1 MYACLYAPG
10 NLAVLIEC
18 AQYFSPHIE
27 QTSADTI
34 VFRTDGLDH
43 LFGPPGQLAAAIANR
58 IGIPGNIAIAT
69 EPDTAIHAARG
80 IPGVTVIP
88 PGSEAKMLAPLP
100 LSLLETTP
108 ETAQILDAWGIH
120 TFGELAAL
128 PPLGIAA
135 RLGEEGTHLH
145 EQVRGESSRQL
156 RPIEEPLQ
164 FEESLELDYPVDLLE
179 PLAFL
184 LARLINDLCQ
194 RLAFRALAANEI
206 RLCLFLEDRTQ
217 HEATLKLPLP
227 MRDPQAFLKLLQ
239 LELDARP
246 PQSPVVKIRIAL
258 EPVKPRIQQQGL
270 FLPASP
276 EPERLEITLARL
288 MNLLG
293 AENVG
298 SPRIRNTHRPDS
310 FQMDRFSTLIKA
322 PERPAIP
329 PHLILRRYRP
339 LKHAQVILTNQRPSK
354 ISSLRVNGK
363 VVACAGPWRTSG
375 EWWMPEPWD
384 RDEWDVALSDGE
396 GSLVQSSFVQ
406 SSFVKIYRI
415 HEDRRTGRW
424 FLEGNY
430 D

>member
-10 NLAVLIEC
+10 NLAVLLEC

-27 QTSADTI
+27 QTTADTVVLRI
-34 VFRTDGLDH
+34 DGLGP
-43 LFGPPGQLAAAIANR
+43 LFGSPDQLATAIANR
-58 IGIPGNIAIAT
+58 IGIPANIAIAT

-80 IPGVTVIP
+80 INGVTVIP
-88 PGSEAKMLAPLP
+88 PGSEAKVLATLP
-100 LSLLETTP
+100 LSLLGSTP

-120 TFGELAAL
+120 TFGQLAAL

-135 RLGEEGTHLH
+135 RLGEEGTYLR
-145 EQVRGESSRQL
+145 ELARGESSRQL

-164 FEESLELDYPVDLLE
+164 FEDTLELDYPVDLLE

-194 RLAFRALAANEI
+194 RLSSRALAANEI

-217 HEATLKLPLP
+217 HEAILKLPVP
-227 MRDPQAFLKLLQ
+227 MRDPPAFLKLLQ

-246 PQSPVVKIRIAL
+246 PQSPVVKIRMAL
-258 EPVKPRIQQQGL
+258 EPVKPRTQQQNI
-270 FLPASP
+270 FLPSAP

-298 SPRIRNTHRPDS
+298 SPRLRDTHRPDS
-310 FQMDRFSTLIKA
+310 FQIDRFSTLKKS
-322 PERPAIP
+322 PDQSVP
-329 PHLILRRYRP
+329 PPRLILRRYRP
-339 LKHAQVILTNQRPSK
+339 LKHAQVILSNQHPVQV
-354 ISSLRVNGK
+354 SSQRIHGK
-363 VVACAGPWRTSG
+363 VLTSVGPWRTSG

-384 RDEWDVALSDGE
+384 RDEWDIALTDGA
-396 GSLVQSSFVQ
+396 L
-406 SSFVKIYRI
+406 YRI

>member
-27 QTSADTI
+27 QTTMDT
-34 VFRTDGLDH
+34 VTFRTDGLGH
-43 LFGPPGQLAAAIANR
+43 LFGPPDQLAAAISSR
-58 IGIPGNIAIAT
+58 IGIPASIAIAR

-80 IPGVTVIP
+80 FPGVTVIP
-88 PGSEAKMLAPLP
+88 PGSEAKVLAPLP
-100 LSLLETTP
+100 LSLLESTP
-108 ETAQILDAWGIH
+108 ETAQILYAWGIK

-128 PPLGIAA
+128 PPLGISA
-135 RLGEEGTHLH
+135 RLGEEGTHLL
-145 EQVRGESSRQL
+145 EQARGECTRQL
-156 RPIEEPLQ
+156 RPLEEPLE
-164 FEESLELDYPVDLLE
+164 FEETLELDYPVELLE

-184 LARLINDLCQ
+184 LARLLNELCQ
-194 RLAFRALAANEI
+194 RLSSRALAANEI

-227 MRDPQAFLKLLQ
+227 MRDPQGFLKLLQ

-246 PQSPVVKIRIAL
+246 PQAPVVKIRMAL
-258 EPVKPRIQQQGL
+258 EPVKPRTQQQGL
-270 FLPASP
+270 FLPVAP

-293 AENVG
+293 ADNVG

-310 FQMDRFSTLIKA
+310 FQIDRFSTLKKA
-322 PERPAIP
+322 PDQPAPAP
-329 PHLILRRYRP
+329 PLILRRYRP
-339 LKHAQVILTNQRPSK
+339 MKHAQVILANKRPVK
-354 ISSLRVNGK
+354 ISSMNISGK
-363 VVACAGPWRTSG
+363 VLAAAGPWRTSG
-375 EWWMPEPWD
+375 EWWQAEPWD
-384 RDEWDVALSDGE
+384 HDEWDIALSDGA
-396 GSLVQSSFVQ
+396 L
-406 SSFVKIYRI
+406 YRI

-424 FLEGNY
+424 FFEGNY

>member
-27 QTSADTI
+27 QTAGDTVI
-34 VFRTDGLDH
+34 FRTDGLDH
-43 LFGPPGQLAAAIANR
+43 LFGPPHQLASAIANR
-58 IGIPGNIAIAT
+58 IGIPANIAIAT

-80 IPGVTVIP
+80 FAGVTVIP
-88 PGSEAKMLAPLP
+88 PGSEAKAIAPLP
-100 LSLLETTP
+100 LSLLASTP
-108 ETAQILDAWGIH
+108 ETAQILHAWGIH

-135 RLGEEGTHLH
+135 RLGDEGIHLR
-145 EQVRGESSRQL
+145 EQARGESSRQL
-156 RPIEEPLQ
+156 RPVHETLQ
-164 FEESLELDYPVDLLE
+164 FEETLELDYPVELLE

-184 LARLINDLCQ
+184 LARLLNELCQ
-194 RLAFRALAANEI
+194 RLAAHALATNEI

-217 HEATLKLPLP
+217 HEAALKLPLP
-227 MRDPQAFLKLLQ
+227 MRDPQGFLKLLQ

-246 PQSPVVKIRIAL
+246 PQSPVVKIRMAL
-258 EPVKPRIQQQGL
+258 EPVKPRTQQQGL
-270 FLPASP
+270 FLPVAP

-310 FQMDRFSTLIKA
+310 FQIDRFSTLHKSLNQPLPSA
-322 PERPAIP
+322 P
-329 PHLILRRYRP
+329 LILRRYRP
-339 LKHAQVILTNQRPSK
+339 LKHAQVILTNQRPVR
-354 ISSLRVNGK
+354 ISALQITGK
-363 VVACAGPWRTSG
+363 VVAAAGPWRTSG

-384 RDEWDVALSDGE
+384 RDEWDVALSDGA
-396 GSLVQSSFVQ
+396 L
-406 SSFVKIYRI
+406 YRL

>member
-10 NLAVLIEC
+10 NLDVLIEC

-27 QTSADTI
+27 QTSDGNAGATV

-43 LFGPPGQLAAAIANR
+43 LFGPPAQLAGAITNRVGMAA
-58 IGIPGNIAIAT
+58 NIAIAT

-88 PGSEAKMLAPLP
+88 PGSEAKVLAPLP
-100 LSLLETTP
+100 LSLLTGCSP
-108 ETAQILDAWGIH
+108 ESAQILNAWGIR

-135 RLGEEGTHLH
+135 RLGDEGIYLR
-145 EQVRGESSRQL
+145 ELARGESSRQL
-156 RPIEEPLQ
+156 RPIEEALQ
-164 FEESLELDYPVDLLE
+164 FEDTLELDYPVELLE

-184 LARLINDLCQ
+184 LARLLNDLCQ
-194 RLAFRALAANEI
+194 RLASRALAANEI
-206 RLCLFLEDRTQ
+206 RLCLFLENRTT
-217 HEATLKLPLP
+217 HEAVLKLPLP
-227 MRDPQAFLKLLQ
+227 MRDPPAFLKLLQ

-246 PQSPVVKIRIAL
+246 PQSPVVKIRMAL
-258 EPVKPRIQQQGL
+258 EPVKPRTQQQGL
-270 FLPASP
+270 FLPTSP
-276 EPERLEITLARL
+276 EPERLEITLSRL

-293 AENVG
+293 ADNVG
-298 SPRIRNTHRPDS
+298 SPRIRDTHRPDS
-310 FQMDRFSTLIKA
+310 FQVERFSTQSKSTEQPA
-322 PERPAIP
+322 PPAP
-329 PHLILRRYRP
+329 LMLRRFRP
-339 LKHAQVILTNQRPSK
+339 LKHAQVILANQRPARVSGLQ
-354 ISSLRVNGK
+354 ISGK

-384 RDEWDVALSDGE
+384 RDEWDVALSDGA
-396 GSLVQSSFVQ
+396 L
-406 SSFVKIYRI
+406 YRL